1 MSAQP
6 QLERLQQ
13 QLERSRQR
21 LLIWVEGEQAWCQRQ
36 VTSALADFCTG
47 EGVWL
52 GSPSD
57 ADVSPVAILT
67 QAQLSGVLGRSLDF
81 AVVDA
86 YAGFNPNAFGQLC
99 GTVKGGGA
107 LLLLTP
113 PAADWPEFADPEYAS
128 LCVEPYDPAG
138 LKGHFLRHLCN
149 LLEHGRLHLRWGQ
162 HRIDWPQ
169 LPQVFVP
176 EAARPPCMSP
186 DQAEA
191 VQRILS
197 LSTQSR
203 AALVLTADR
212 GRGKSAALGIA
223 AAQLLQQGKR
233 IILTAPSRAAAGS
246 AFERVNALAPEQVAR
261 LRFASPDELQQSGCD
276 ADLLLIDEAAAIPV
290 PVLIRLLQLCPR
302 RVFATTLHGYEG
314 NGQGFALKFRQHLL
328 QHCPQTEEYRLQ
340 TPIRWAGPDPLEI
353 LSHRMLLLDVD
364 TAAPPLPSE
373 RLDLEQIDPAR
384 LGREPTLL
392 RSLFALLVLAHYRT
406 TPGDLRILLDSPN
419 LRIHALMQQGQPLA
433 CVLVAEEGEL
443 AEDLA
448 QAIWEGRRRPRGHL
462 LPQTLIAQEGWREAA
477 PWRAWRIMRIA
488 VHPSLQQQGLGARLL
503 THLEQLAATAGVDY
517 LGASFAASESLLAF
531 WRHCGFSPVRLGE
544 QRDPVA
550 GTHALLVVR
559 PISAAVTS
567 WLPKV
572 QRWYGRSLLQR
583 LPGALQDLEPERLPL
598 LLADLWQPE
607 AAGED
612 TRQRLQGFAKA
623 QRTLESSLLPLTW
636 LLQQTLPLWP
646 RAGMTIEDQRLL
658 CERILRQK
666 PATALGVP
674 AGKRAQLQRLR
685 VLCTQLMALLPD
697 A

>member
-1 MSAQP
+1 MS
-6 QLERLQQ
+6 
-13 QLERSRQR
+13 
-21 LLIWVEGEQAWCQRQ
+21 V
-36 VTSALADFCTG
+36 
-47 EGVWL
+47 
-52 GSPSD
+52 
-57 ADVSPVAILT
+57 
-67 QAQLSGVLGRSLDF
+67 
-81 AVVDA
+81 
-86 YAGFNPNAFGQLC
+86 
-99 GTVKGGGA
+99 
-107 LLLLTP
+107 
-113 PAADWPEFADPEYAS
+113 
-128 LCVEPYDPAG
+128 
-138 LKGHFLRHLCN
+138 
-149 LLEHGRLHLRWGQ
+149 
-162 HRIDWPQ
+162 
-169 LPQVFVP
+169 
-176 EAARPPCMSP
+176 

-197 LSTQSR
+197 LSAQPR

-246 AFERVNALAPEQVAR
+246 AFERVNALAPEQVSR

-340 TPIRWAGPDPLEI
+340 TPIRWAEPDPLEI

-364 TAAPPLPSE
+364 TATPPLPSAC
-373 RLDLEQIDPAR
+373 LKLEQIDRAR

-433 CVLVAEEGEL
+433 CVLVAEEGKL
-443 AEDLA
+443 ADDLA
-448 QAIWEGRRRPRGHL
+448 QAVWEGRRRPRGHL
-462 LPQTLIAQEGWREAA
+462 LPQTLIAQEGWREVA
-477 PWRAWRIMRIA
+477 PWRGWRIMRIA
-488 VHPSLQQQGLGARLL
+488 VHPSLQRQRLGARLL
-503 THLEQLAATAGVDY
+503 THLEQLATTAGVDY

-531 WRHCGFSPVRLGE
+531 WRYCGFTPVRLGE

-550 GTHALLVVR
+550 GTHALLVIR

-607 AAGED
+607 AADED

-636 LLQQTLPLWP
+636 LLPLWT
-646 RAGMTIEDQRLL
+646 RAGIIIEDQRLL

-666 PATALGVP
+666 PATALAVP

-685 VLCTQLMALLPD
+685 VLCAQLMALLPD